1 MIDGGKIRFFL
12 GQLARSFSRNLPMQ
26 LSAIATVAASIA
38 LLGSY
43 LEAQRFAAVIGSQVL
58 DPIEISALLTPAL
71 RPAAERAL
79 LARIAADP
87 RVRSATFV
95 PRAEGLR
102 QLETRLRGEVDTSLL
117 TQNPLPDAIR
127 VHVSNPAAVSAVA
140 AALGRMPGVADVVYA
155 RDAVARLLALWSVLE
170 RIGLGTLALLL
181 LAAAIVISNAIRL
194 TVFARRREIA
204 IMQLVGGSGTY
215 VRLPFICEGIVDGL
229 LGALLALVLLALARA
244 ELFPRLVAALPFLPF
259 ESAARADPLLAAEL
273 VGIGAVVGAVAAWL
287 AVGRYLRA

>member
-1 MIDGGKIRFFL
+1 
-12 GQLARSFSRNLPMQ
+12 
-26 LSAIATVAASIA
+26 
-38 LLGSY
+38 
-43 LEAQRFAAVIGSQVL
+43 
-58 DPIEISALLTPAL
+58 PAL